1 MSKSLENC
9 RPVAGSHSYHSNT
22 GVCNSQY
29 NDLHQSAKT
38 RLSRAQ
44 KCPSRWKIAYLSQ
57 GLVPIIAILVCAT
70 ANTMIYT
77 KVQKQGSA
85 GLKNVQVAGKSHTCR
100 RVSFLS

>member
-9 RPVAGSHSYHSNT
+9 RADAGSRSYHSNT
-22 GVCNSQY
+22 GMCNSQY

-44 KCPSRWKIAYLSQ
+44 KCPSHWKIADLTQ
-57 GLVPIIAILVCAT
+57 GLVPTIAILVCAT

-85 GLKNVQVAGKSHTCR
+85 GLKNVQVTGNLHSG
-100 RVSFLS
+100 SEPG